1 MSFIPNKI
9 ILWAVDDF
17 NSLGVIRQLGN
28 QGLDLLFLIKGN
40 ANIAAKS
47 KYCTHYIETETL
59 QDGYNYLLTNFSNE
73 KIKPIIL
80 LSGDDTMTFVDQ
92 HRSSLS
98 PLFLLPGSKT
108 EGIVTKYTDKNKM
121 TSLAEKLGFLSPK
134 SFYIKK
140 DSLIDDIIYPCIIK
154 PSHERPGHYN
164 EFKYKICK
172 DQLQL
177 RYTLSLVNPESQ
189 FIVQQYIPKE
199 KDILIYGLRL
209 QSGEVI
215 LAGAFIKNRLSADAS
230 GSFGYITNKIPIYI
244 DAELIT
250 KFLCHID
257 YYGLFSFE
265 YGVVGDKAYFFEVNL
280 RNDGTSHYFYQLGA
294 NLPLAYVVD
303 AANQDISHIQTT
315 VNNEAWYIDELFDV
329 ENFLQGNL
337 SYKQWK
343 LDKRKATVFKYYDE
357 HDMVPYNI
365 MKQNRLKYII
375 MHLLLRYFRLQ
386 IVFILDKLGLR
397 K

>member
-28 QGLDLLFLIKGN
+28 QGLDLLFLIKGK

-59 QDGYNYLLTNFSNE
+59 QDGYNYLRTNFSNE

-98 PLFLLPGSKT
+98 PLFFLPGSKT
-108 EGIVTKYTDKNKM
+108 EGIVTKHTDKNNM
-121 TSLAEKLGFLSPK
+121 TLLAERLGFLTPT
-134 SFYIKK
+134 SFCIKK

-172 DQLQL
+172 NQSQLQH
-177 RYTLSLVNPESQ
+177 TLSLVNPESH

-215 LAGAFIKNRLSADAS
+215 LAGAFVKNRLSADAS
-230 GSFGYITNKIPIYI
+230 GSFGYITNKIPNYI
-244 DAELIT
+244 DTELIT

-265 YGVVGDKAYFFEVNL
+265 YGEVGNKAYFFEVNL
-280 RNDGTSHYFYQLGA
+280 RNDGTSHYFYQLGV
-294 NLPLAYVVD
+294 NLPLAYIYD
-303 AANQDISHIQTT
+303 AADRDISNIQTKVT
-315 VNNEAWYIDELFDV
+315 QCGWFIDELFDI
-329 ENFLQGNL
+329 ENILMGKL

-343 LDKRKATVFKYYDE
+343 TDKEKATVYKYYDKD
-357 HDMVPYNI
+357 DMIPYQIIKKNQLKLLFVHL
-365 MKQNRLKYII
+365 MLKYFRIQII
-375 MHLLLRYFRLQ
+375 Y
-386 IVFILDKLGLR
+386 ILDKIGL
-397 K
+397 KK

>member
-108 EGIVTKYTDKNKM
+108 EGIVTKYTDKNNM
-121 TSLAEKLGFLSPK
+121 ASLAEKLGFLSPK

-294 NLPLAYVVD
+294 NLPLAYIYD
-303 AANQDISHIQTT
+303 ASGQDIYNIQTKVT
-315 VNNEAWYIDELFDV
+315 QCGWFIDELFDI
-329 ENFLQGNL
+329 ENLLMGKL

-343 LDKRKATVFKYYDE
+343 TDKEKATVYKYYDKD
-357 HDMVPYNI
+357 DMIPYQIIKKNQLKLLFVHL
-365 MKQNRLKYII
+365 MLKYFRVQII
-375 MHLLLRYFRLQ
+375 Y
-386 IVFILDKLGLR
+386 ILDKMGL
-397 K
+397 KK